1 MLAESAKRA
10 ASVVKPTEKVWS
22 LSYIP
27 PAQIFMEIPT
37 HINKK
42 IELLL
47 LLSGLSVGSMYLRAP
62 PQLPVMI
69 YLDGFQF
76 KYRFIKKTKPYYHSF
91 LLFLKEYFEFS

>member
-1 MLAESAKRA
+1 MLVESAKRA

-47 LLSGLSVGSMYLRAP
+47 LLSVCR
-62 PQLPVMI
+62 
-69 YLDGFQF
+69 
-76 KYRFIKKTKPYYHSF
+76 KYV
-91 LLFLKEYFEFS
+91 FESTPAVTCHDIS